1 MKNKL
6 KERFDMEFN
15 FKVEDKF
22 VWQEGRCLI
31 SSYLN
36 DIYQLSYDK
45 DRGVYYIETFY
56 SETGDYEPFEGNDDG
71 RFSYEDICYELSV
84 AYGVVKKLW

>member
-1 MKNKL
+1 
-6 KERFDMEFN
+6 MEFN
-15 FKVEDKF
+15 FKVGDKF
-22 VWQEGRCLI
+22 VWQERRCLI

-45 DRGVYYIETFY
+45 NRGVYYIETLY

-71 RFSYEDICYELSV
+71 KFSYEDICHIIDRELEKIE
-84 AYGVVKKLW
+84 GD

>member
-1 MKNKL
+1 
-6 KERFDMEFN
+6 MEFN

-71 RFSYEDICYELSV
+71 RFSYEDICHIIDRELEKIE
-84 AYGVVKKLW
+84 GD

>member
-1 MKNKL
+1 
-6 KERFDMEFN
+6 MEFN
-15 FKVEDKF
+15 FKVGDKF
-22 VWQEGRCLI
+22 VWQERRCLI

-56 SETGDYEPFEGNDDG
+56 SETGDYEPFEGNDDK
-71 RFSYEDICYELSV
+71 FSTEAV
-84 AYGVVKKLW
+84 QAQ